1 MIFHINKKQNNVNA
15 DILGGKGYSLL
26 EMSNNNIPVP
36 GGIIIS
42 TNIYDDFFHNDFIA
56 KKITELEKS
65 NVDVKKVLDA
75 IRMYIQKTDFSKDFI
90 KNLAVR
96 IAEYDNTF
104 FSVRSSAN
112 VEDSEMKSFAG
123 EFESFLFVSKKNI
136 LRYIKECYM
145 SVFTERILSYLDT
158 PSDLK
163 NIKMA
168 IVVQIMI
175 DSDVSGVCFT
185 ANPLDIDE
193 DDIVIE
199 AVHGLG
205 EYLVQGSVTPDKYII
220 QRKTH
225 IPLEVEFHQQPK
237 MIKPGRK
244 GGIKIV
250 QNNKSLVQKLNG
262 SQMVQLAKM
271 AEKIEKINRNPR
283 DIEWA
288 YASGELYILQSRPIV
303 FMTK

>member
-1 MIFHINKKQNNVNA
+1 MIFYIDKKQNNVNA
-15 DILGGKGYSLL
+15 DMAGGKGYSLL
-26 EMSNNNIPVP
+26 EMSNSNIPVP

-42 TNIYDDFFHNDFIA
+42 TDVYDGFFHNDFIA
-56 KKITELEKS
+56 KKITELEKGNGNS
-65 NVDVKKVLDA
+65 KELLDA
-75 IRMYIQKTDFSKDFI
+75 IKTHIQKTDFSKDFI
-90 KNLAVR
+90 KNLAVK

-104 FSVRSSAN
+104 FSIRSSAN
-112 VEDSEMKSFAG
+112 VEDSQTKSFAG

-158 PSDLK
+158 PSDIK

-168 IVVQIMI
+168 VVIQIMI
-175 DSDVSGVCFT
+175 NSDVSGVCFT

-199 AVHGLG
+199 AVYGLG
-205 EYLVQGSVTPDKYII
+205 EYLVQGSVTPDKYIV

-237 MIKPGRK
+237 MIKPRRG

-250 QNNKSLVQKLNG
+250 RNDKSLVQKLDG

-271 AEKIEKINRNPR
+271 AEKIEKINQNPR

-288 YASGELYILQSRPIV
+288 YAGGELYILQSRPIV
-303 FMTK
+303 FTT